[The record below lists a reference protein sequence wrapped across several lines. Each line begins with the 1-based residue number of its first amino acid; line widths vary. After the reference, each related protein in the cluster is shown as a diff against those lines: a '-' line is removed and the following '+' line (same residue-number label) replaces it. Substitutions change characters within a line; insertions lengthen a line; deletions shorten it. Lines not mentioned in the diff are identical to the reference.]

1 MSSLPIRNALIKA
14 KLTPASIAKEM
25 NTGLYD
31 STGKIYREVRDKYVK
46 AIESIPEDKFSNP
59 KDADFRNTFLSTL
72 KKYNFTKAI
81 DRKSFCT
88 YIYNVSLAGEG
99 MGTGS
104 SKSRR

>member
-1 MSSLPIRNALIKA
+1 MSNLPIRNALIKA

-31 STGKIYREVRDKYVK
+31 STGKIYGEVRDKYVK
-46 AIESIPEDKFSNP
+46 AIENIPAEKFTNP
-59 KDADFRNTFLSTL
+59 KDADFKNVFLSTL
-72 KKYNFTKAI
+72 KKYDFTKAI

-88 YIYNVSLAGEG
+88 YIYNVGLAGEG

-104 SKSRR
+104 SKSRY